1 MAAAQDGIDGVGRIQ
16 PGGPLRPVG
25 GAQDSGSSG
34 RRRPP
39 PGAQA
44 PPEDKAQD
52 KDDEHGVPP
61 GPDTTRGRHIDE
73 LA

>member
-25 GAQDSGSSG
+25 GTQDSGSPAR

-39 PGAQA
+39 GEQ
-44 PPEDKAQD
+44 PPPRHGERDQD
-52 KDDEHGVPP
+52 GPPAAPP

>member
-1 MAAAQDGIDGVGRIQ
+1 MVAAQDGIDGVGRIQ

-25 GAQDSGSSG
+25 GTQDSGSPAG

-39 PGAQA
+39 GEQP
-44 PPEDKAQD
+44 PPEQGERDAGEPPAQ
-52 KDDEHGVPP
+52 PP
-61 GPDTTRGRHIDE
+61 GPDATRGRHIDE

>member
-1 MAAAQDGIDGVGRIQ
+1 MAAQDGIDGVGRIQ

-25 GAQDSGSSG
+25 GTQDSGSPAR

-39 PGAQA
+39 DEQPPPEQGEQEQGQA
-44 PPEDKAQD
+44 PAT
-52 KDDEHGVPP
+52 PP

>member
-1 MAAAQDGIDGVGRIQ
+1 MAAAQDGVDGVGRIQ
-16 PGGPLRPVG
+16 PGGALRPVG
-25 GAQDSGSSG
+25 GTQDSGSPAQ
-34 RRRPP
+34 RRRP

-44 PPEDKAQD
+44 PPEDKGQD
-52 KDDEHGVPP
+52 KDDEHGVAP